1 MCIIVIRKALIYE
14 TVTYQKTDHPIY
26 EAVTGGNELGDNVQL
41 QENYLYGKYYYYTAA
56 CVHVLM

>member
-41 QENYLYGKYYYYTAA
+41 QENYLYGKYYS
-56 CVHVLM
+56 